1 MSAAPPQVWHSL
13 GARVVSV
20 LPPGAGAALRDFW
33 EGGAGPAQGHS
44 SAQGPPPREIT
55 LEVGALPAPP
65 PDARAFRLPLLDR
78 EVRANAAGDELWLG
92 GRLWVQTGPAGGR
105 VVCVPGGAPADLWA
119 VAFTELHRA
128 GGWLPLHAAVVAAG
142 DRAVAFT
149 GVSGA
154 GKSTAAL
161 RLHAAG
167 GRVLAEDRAFWHA
180 HSGVVT
186 GLDRHLRAYEDSLE
200 RFAPA
205 LLPLARTQG
214 RDAHGKLRLPLN
226 GAAEATTG
234 EAPRLT
240 RLLVLAPGASGELD
254 LPGRVRAVWEATGV
268 PLTAPARAAVQAG
281 AARLLALLW
290 PRPLGREELL
300 PTVRALL
307 ALPVPASPV
316 PES

>member
-1 MSAAPPQVWHSL
+1 MSGFAPQVWTSL
-13 GARVVSV
+13 GARVVSA
-20 LPPGAGAALRDFW
+20 LPSRLDTELRGFWQGGAAPPDQP
-33 EGGAGPAQGHS
+33 AGW
-44 SAQGPPPREIT
+44 IM
-55 LEVGALPAPP
+55 LEVGALPPVLP
-65 PDARAFRLPLLDR
+65 GARTQALSVMDR
-78 EVRANAAGDELWLG
+78 EVRATTADDALWLEG
-92 GRLWVQTGPAGGR
+92 QLWVRTGPAGGR
-105 VVCVPGGAPADLWA
+105 VVCAPGGAPPDLWA

-128 GGWLPLHAAVVAAG
+128 GGWLPLHGAVVAAG

-167 GRVLAEDRAFWHA
+167 ERVLAEDRAFWHA
-180 HSGVVT
+180 QSGVVT

-205 LLPLARTQG
+205 LLPLARAQG

-226 GAAEATTG
+226 GAAEAATG

-281 AARLLALLW
+281 ATRLLPLLW
-290 PRPLGREELL
+290 PRPLSREELL
-300 PTVRALL
+300 PAVRALL
-307 ALPVPASPV
+307 APPDPATPLP
-316 PES
+316 EN

>member
-1 MSAAPPQVWHSL
+1 MSRPDPEVWTSL
-13 GARVVSV
+13 GAQVVSAL
-20 LPPGAGAALRDFW
+20 LPGLDSGLRDFW
-33 EGGAGPAQGHS
+33 EGGPAPW
-44 SAQGPPPREIT
+44 SASTREIT

-65 PDARAFRLPLLDR
+65 PGARVQTLNVMDR
-78 EVRANAAGDELWLG
+78 EVRAAAAGDDLWLDE
-92 GRLWVQTGPAGGR
+92 RLWMRAGPAGGR
-105 VVCVPGGAPADLWA
+105 VVCAPGGAPPELWA

-128 GGWLPLHAAVVAAG
+128 GGWLPLHAAVVAVG
-142 DRAVAFT
+142 GRAVAFT

-167 GRVLAEDRAFWHA
+167 ERVLAEDRAFWHA
-180 HSGVVT
+180 PSGVVA

-205 LLPLARTQG
+205 LLPLARAQG
-214 RDAHGKLRLPLN
+214 PDAHGKLRLPLP
-226 GAAEATTG
+226 AATGG
-234 EAPRLT
+234 EAPHLT
-240 RLLVLAPGASGELD
+240 RLLLLSPALTAELD

-268 PLTAPARAAVQAG
+268 PLTASARAAVQAG
-281 AARLLALLW
+281 VARLLPLLW

-300 PTVRALL
+300 PAVRALL
-307 ALPVPASPV
+307 APTISASPA